1 MRGGRKRTLLKALV
15 AIAAAYALAMQALLG
30 AILLSQ
36 EPAGA
41 DPFVICLSSNDGAA
55 PAHGPPKSSAHDH
68 CVLCTF
74 VASHAILG
82 GGSAAVAPYPAYSPV
97 VRAPAIARTV
107 VYESPTGQHPRGP
120 PASRFA

>member
-1 MRGGRKRTLLKALV
+1 LV
-15 AIAAAYALAMQALLG
+15 AIVVAYALAMQALLG

-41 DPFVICLSSNDGAA
+41 GPFVICLSGNDGA
-55 PAHGPPKSSAHDH
+55 PAHGPSKSSAHDH

-82 GGSAAVAPYPAYSPV
+82 GDSAAVAPYPAYSPV
-97 VRAPAIARTV
+97 VRAPATLRIT

-120 PASRFA
+120 PADLSA